1 MELLDDPDFR
11 TVSMAF
17 PKLGVKIRAAWG
29 TAEFAALMDSLLLDD
44 TRERPRAGFSAA
56 MFFAMAELTNRHA
69 QDFPDLAR

>member
-11 TVSMAF
+11 TVSLAF

-29 TAEFAALMDSLLLDD
+29 TAEFAALMDSLLID
-44 TRERPRAGFSAA
+44 TRERPHAGFPATV
-56 MFFAMAELTNRHA
+56 FFALAELTNRHT

>member
-1 MELLDDPDFR
+1 MELLDGPDFR

-29 TAEFAALMDSLLLDD
+29 TAEFAALMESLLID
-44 TRERPRAGFSAA
+44 TRERPRAGFPEAV
-56 MFFAMAELTNRHA
+56 FFALAELTNRHT